1 MEEIEESL
9 FRLKAAGLH
18 QYTQAGKI
26 ADPAM
31 MVTTR
36 EYEILQSRDPADAE
50 EKAAIIAK
58 IQSIH
63 ITDPELG
70 GGPHPDDFARN
81 FGKRYV
87 NESLSISYNLAF
99 GVACISL
106 VFSVLIFLLFKGTWK
121 AEDKTVKQK
130 IEESKANGKEIKIMP
145 KEEVK
150 ERMVALLLVFFVV
163 IFFWMSFHQNGLTLT
178 FFARDY
184 TQSTLPVTWTLL
196 FSLFPLLSLIV
207 FLYGIYLSTVGLLGS
222 KPNKKVGLLLTVAGI
237 AGVAG
242 YYFANIKGVDT
253 PIKITPQIFQQFNP
267 MFIIILTPLT
277 VALFSYLANKGKE
290 PSAPRKI
297 GIGMFLAAV
306 GFAIM
311 LIGSIGLPAPSE
323 ISGVSDKLVSP
334 GWLINT
340 YFALTVAELFLSP
353 MGLSFV
359 SKVAPPQYSG
369 LMQGGWLAATAIG
382 NLLVGVI
389 GTFWEKLPLVGFWS
403 ILIICCVLSGIFIFS
418 VMKRLEKATGDL

>member
-1 MEEIEESL
+1 
-9 FRLKAAGLH
+9 
-18 QYTQAGKI
+18 
-26 ADPAM
+26 
-31 MVTTR
+31 
-36 EYEILQSRDPADAE
+36 
-50 EKAAIIAK
+50 
-58 IQSIH
+58 
-63 ITDPELG
+63 
-70 GGPHPDDFARN
+70 
-81 FGKRYV
+81 
-87 NESLSISYNLAF
+87 
-99 GVACISL
+99 
-106 VFSVLIFLLFKGTWK
+106 
-121 AEDKTVKQK
+121 
-130 IEESKANGKEIKIMP
+130 
-145 KEEVK
+145 
-150 ERMVALLLVFFVV
+150 
-163 IFFWMSFHQNGLTLT
+163 
-178 FFARDY
+178 
-184 TQSTLPVTWTLL
+184 
-196 FSLFPLLSLIV
+196 LFPLLSLIV

-340 YFALTVAELFLSP
+340 YFALTVAELF
-353 MGLSFV
+353 
-359 SKVAPPQYSG
+359 
-369 LMQGGWLAATAIG
+369 
-382 NLLVGVI
+382 
-389 GTFWEKLPLVGFWS
+389 
-403 ILIICCVLSGIFIFS
+403 
-418 VMKRLEKATGDL
+418 

>member
-1 MEEIEESL
+1 MDNNAIGLAVMFGSLILIALGTGFFKGNLQALLGKLYDNPKYSKNRDIAFSIFYMFINIGAFFAPSAANYINNAVLRSSNFTYDASIPKNYVILNDEAQAVDKNTFITQYLTAEEQQLTGKEFEAVLNKAKKEHKAVFTEEIEEAL

-31 MVTTR
+31 MVTTH

-58 IQSIH
+58 IQAIH

-106 VFSVLIFLLFKGTWK
+106 IFSVLIFMLFKGTWK

-150 ERMVALLLVFFVV
+150 ERMIALLLVFFVV

-207 FLYGIYLSTVGLLGS
+207 FLYGIYLSTIGLLGS

-237 AGVAG
+237 AGLAG
-242 YYFANIKGVDT
+242 YYFANIKGIDAT
-253 PIKITPQIFQQFNP
+253 IKITHKYSSN
-267 MFIIILTPLT
+267 
-277 VALFSYLANKGKE
+277 
-290 PSAPRKI
+290 
-297 GIGMFLAAV
+297 
-306 GFAIM
+306 
-311 LIGSIGLPAPSE
+311 SIPC
-323 ISGVSDKLVSP
+323 
-334 GWLINT
+334 
-340 YFALTVAELFLSP
+340 LS
-353 MGLSFV
+353 LS
-359 SKVAPPQYSG
+359 
-369 LMQGGWLAATAIG
+369 
-382 NLLVGVI
+382 
-389 GTFWEKLPLVGFWS
+389 
-403 ILIICCVLSGIFIFS
+403 
-418 VMKRLEKATGDL
+418 